1 MFFLPPT
8 RIFLACRNRRREEA
22 LTSRALGCRAELKP
36 PHVGCY
42 RLSALQSAWRIF
54 GLVLLIFDTVNV
66 GRAEPV
72 VLSPQL
78 ITLPANAGEPL
89 FVDIEGGGRCNLL
102 VIDTVEKK
110 VLNYRQRPD
119 GFTNS
124 PDQVIPLPPQTAWVA
139 PCDVDAH
146 PGLELLM
153 STATGLF
160 YCRQNAGLFESE
172 RHPLI
177 EVSQVFTNYDLPTL
191 TLLNTNPARRDGTND
206 LIPVISSGQTV
217 LYHRNSAYEWSPGPP
232 LALDV
237 KQTAWSVNH
246 YSWRDLWTLGPNP
259 AHSLGVE
266 QSFRARPKPDKE
278 PENEAIRKII
288 ADMKKNTAASP
299 PQLDR
304 ADVDGDGR
312 EDLVLWQAGGKLDF
326 KTDVYI
332 FLRGADQ
339 KLPEQPTQVLHCRG
353 FPIPI
358 GSTWRRSPVHDLDG
372 DGVCEL
378 VLLEMKTRIISES
391 GLVETVVSHG
401 LDWALTIRSFHDG
414 AFSRSPDASVPVTGI
429 LPSEILAGWPF
440 LVQGDFNGDG
450 RLDLLVRRSDTQ
462 WNVFLSM
469 TNGHWFAPQPAIT
482 FDVPPHG
489 YIEIQDLNGDGLSD
503 IIWHEWDKPNLS
515 IFMSPPRQT
524 KGKNP

>member
-1 MFFLPPT
+1 MPAQNFSMLRLGRPHSVCGA
-8 RIFLACRNRRREEA
+8 ILLLFLA
-22 LTSRALGCRAELKP
+22 
-36 PHVGCY
+36 
-42 RLSALQSAWRIF
+42 
-54 GLVLLIFDTVNV
+54 VNV
-66 GRAEPV
+66 GRAGPV
-72 VLSPQL
+72 VLLPQV
-78 ITLPANAGEPL
+78 ITLPANAGKPL
-89 FVDIEGGGRCNLL
+89 FVDIEGDGRCNLL
-102 VIDTVEKK
+102 VIDTAEKK
-110 VLNYRQRPD
+110 LLNYRQRPY

-160 YCRQNAGLFESE
+160 YCRQNAGLFELE

-177 EVSQVFTNYDLPTL
+177 EVSQGFTNYDLPTL
-191 TLLNTNPARRDGTND
+191 TLLNTNKTGTND
-206 LIPVISSGQTV
+206 LIPVIFAGQAV
-217 LYHRNSAYEWSPGPP
+217 LYHRNRAYEWSAGPA

-237 KQTAWSVNH
+237 KQTAWSLNR
-246 YSWRDLWTLGPNP
+246 YLWRDYWALGANP
-259 AHSLGVE
+259 AHSLDVE
-266 QSFRARPKPDKE
+266 QSFRAKPEPDQE

-288 ADMKKNTAASP
+288 ADMKKNAPASP

-304 ADVDGDGR
+304 VDVDGDGR
-312 EDLVLWQAGGKLDF
+312 EDLVLWQASGLLDF

-339 KLPEQPTQVLHCRG
+339 KLPEQPTQVLHCHG

-358 GSTWRRSPVHDLDG
+358 GSTKKRSLVHDLDG
-372 DGVCEL
+372 DGVGEL
-378 VLLEMKTRIISES
+378 VLLEIKTRIISES
-391 GLVETVVSHG
+391 GLVEMAVSHR
-401 LDWALTIRSFHDG
+401 LDWALTIRSFHHG
-414 AFSRSPDASVPVTGI
+414 AFSHSPDASVPVTGI
-429 LPSEILAGWPF
+429 LPSEVLAGWPF
-440 LVQGDFNGDG
+440 LIQGDFNGDG

-462 WNVFLSM
+462 WNIFCS
-469 TNGHWFAPQPAIT
+469 TSDGHWFASQPAMT
-482 FDVPPHG
+482 FDVPTRG

-515 IFMSPPRQT
+515 IFMSPPRQA